1 MLPDKIQLE
10 IVTPERLVLTQPVDE
25 VVLPSVDGYMGV
37 RPGHAPLLARL
48 DVGEISYRVG
58 DQQRYLSVA
67 GGFAE
72 VLRHSVHVLAETCEL
87 AEEIDPER
95 AQLAKERAE
104 VKLKSQLSEHEFR
117 LAEASLKKA
126 ISRMQVQRR
135 ALG

>member
-10 IVTPERLVLTQPVDE
+10 IVTPERLLLSQPVDE
-25 VVLPSVDGYMGV
+25 VVLPSVEGYMGV

-58 DQQRYLSVA
+58 DRQRYLSVS

-72 VLRHSVHVLAETCEL
+72 VLRHSVHVLAETAEP
-87 AEEIDPER
+87 AEEIDAAR

-104 VKLKSQLSEHEFR
+104 SRLKVELSEHEFR
-117 LAEASLKKA
+117 VAEASLKRA